1 MTTYLSA
8 DVGLRLVPVL
18 DGFHTKA
25 AAKVKERPIDPVE
38 VQILPDLTGFAAEL
52 NGKLDLITATLPV
65 EIVPDLTGFGTE
77 LGKRLDL
84 IDASFDVQVL
94 PDTAGFGTELGK
106 RLDLIHASFD
116 VDVQPD
122 VTGFAAVLSA
132 QLSAITASLDVDL
145 DVSGAAFSAFV
156 HGVQMRLDTAGLVAP
171 VSLALNEAAYIAQ
184 IEWLTRERTQ
194 DVRVRQVGGLGGL
207 GGGGA
212 AGGMEASF
220 GGMATK
226 AGLVSAAVAG
236 IAGAVGLAAGAVGGL
251 AMGFAGLGAI
261 ALPAIGGL
269 VVGLR
274 GVGDAFGAL
283 GDVQSTGPDIAKA
296 VEAAQQRV
304 AAAERGVENA
314 QRGAERAQ
322 NRLNDARKD
331 AAARLRDMNDE
342 LKNSALSEERAVLN
356 VVEAE
361 KRLKEAKADRAKG
374 DADDDDVWAADL
386 AYREAVAAMEAQ
398 RKEASLLAAETAAA
412 NQAGIEGSQEVLDA
426 KQGVADATQAQA
438 DAERDL
444 SNAMRELAE
453 AGQGSGVDKLAEA
466 MAKLSPNAQA
476 FVMAVHSMA
485 DEWDALKSTVQDNLF
500 DGLDT
505 AIVDLGQKAL
515 PHLEDGL
522 AGVATSFNGL
532 ALGVMDTLGSDE
544 FLGKLDT
551 LFSAAEGF
559 TAAMGPGIESMLT
572 GIVDLGGAI
581 DPVAEQLGSSF
592 GGVFEQIGGTLT
604 GLTESGALTDLFAGF
619 SVALDGLG
627 SGLGGVLEAF
637 TILGTE
643 VLPALGPLLDAL
655 GDALVSIA
663 PSLGELGAV
672 FGESL
677 TALMPYL
684 ADFISA
690 LADGLAPIMPVLAE
704 LLASLGEALTPLIPP
719 LSQILQVV
727 GTALA
732 EAIQA
737 LAPAIGPLGEAFA
750 SLVEAL
756 APILP
761 LIADLIE
768 MVVSAFAPA
777 FTTIFD
783 ALGPVIEQLVEGLKP
798 VFEQLRPVLE
808 QVAGQIGG
816 ALADAMAQIAP
827 ILPTLIDGFS
837 RIVIAILPFI
847 PQLIQMSVDL
857 LPKVI
862 DLFTWLVE
870 NVLPPVVSGFE
881 WLATNVLPIVVTAMQ
896 DLATKWGD
904 RLTAIK
910 NGLQDAKDFI
920 GRAIEGI
927 KGFFT
932 GLGEK
937 VAAVWDGIVVN
948 VFKAVRKVGELLQM
962 TPDIPLIDVD
972 DRAREL
978 GGQIVSFAD
987 SKIQGRAEGGLAE
1000 RAASGLLS
1008 GPGTG
1013 TSDSILGLDLFGM
1026 PTVRVSAGE
1035 MVVNKEATDANYPL
1049 LAALNA
1055 GWVPPADLLAAMLPG
1070 LAGGGVVESME
1081 KIVGSRFPMLLQN
1094 GHAFSSYRN
1103 TADYHGQGKAADFSN
1118 GGDAGT
1124 PEMKAL
1130 ASFIAD
1136 NYLAQTLELIHSPFG
1151 RNIKNGQFVGDG
1163 MGTYG
1168 AGIMAQHRNHVHW
1181 AVSAPVGE
1189 PGPAFTLSPVP
1200 TGSDYTTAGI
1210 TAPSMD
1216 SMGVPDTGI
1225 YSKLNERSTD
1235 DDRRLPT
1242 LAELA
1247 SDAAGETVTSTLDF
1261 FGLGDTVFADPNKS
1275 AYVRGYLAATAPSE
1289 QGNEI
1294 SKPGAL
1300 TAGTVAAE
1308 VLPPLSGPDTP
1319 VPTPIVFDQ
1328 VAPVVQYNP
1337 GGGAGQWRPVV
1348 EQALTMMGSPLSNT
1362 DRTISQIDIESGGNP
1377 NARNDWDI
1385 NAQNGDPSIGLLQ
1398 VIKSTFDAM
1407 VHPSLAGRGQT
1418 DPLANLTAG
1427 IGWAIHRYGG
1437 PEQIWPTRAGYR
1449 DGGWILGGGD
1459 GRSDSVPID
1468 ASAGEFMVREAKAR
1482 RWGPL
1487 LEAVNSGALDQ
1498 MIQAGRAGLSG
1509 SGAGRDI
1516 SLSIGEINT
1525 YGEPAAVREY
1535 KRAVRA
1541 AVTSDALG

>member
-25 AAKVKERPIDPVE
+25 ATKVKERPIDPVE

-84 IDASFDVQVL
+84 VDASFDVQVL

-122 VTGFAAVLSA
+122 LTGFASVLSA
-132 QLSAITASLDVDL
+132 QLSAISASLDVDL

-171 VSLALNEAAYIAQ
+171 VSLALNEAAYLAQ
-184 IEWLTRERTQ
+184 IEWLTRERIQ

-207 GGGGA
+207 GGGG
-212 AGGMEASF
+212 GGGAMESSF

-361 KRLKEAKADRAKG
+361 KRLKQAKRDRAKG

-386 AYREAVAAMEAQ
+386 AYREAVAAMEEQ
-398 RKEASLLAAETAAA
+398 RKQASVLAAETAAA
-412 NQAGIEGSQEVLDA
+412 NQAGIEGSREVLDA

-444 SNAMRELAE
+444 SNAMRELAD

-466 MAKLSPNAQA
+466 MAKLSPNAQS

-500 DGLDT
+500 AGLDT

-544 FLGKLDT
+544 FLGQLDT
-551 LFSAAEGF
+551 LFAAAEGF
-559 TAAMGPGIESMLT
+559 TAAMGPGIESLLT
-572 GIVDLGGAI
+572 GVVDLGGAI
-581 DPVAEQLGSSF
+581 EPVAGQLGSSF

-604 GLTESGALTDLFAGF
+604 SLTESGALTDLFAGF

-637 TILGTE
+637 TILGSE

-719 LSQILQVV
+719 LSQVLQIV
-727 GTALA
+727 GTALSD
-732 EAIQA
+732 AIQD

-750 SLVEAL
+750 SLVEAV

-761 LIADLIE
+761 LIAELIE

-783 ALGPVIEQLVEGLKP
+783 ALAPVIEQLVEGLKP

-816 ALADAMAQIAP
+816 ALAGAVQQLAP

-837 RIVIAILPFI
+837 RIVIAIVPFI
-847 PQLIQMSVDL
+847 PQLIQISVDL

-870 NVLPPVVSGFE
+870 NVLPPVVTGIE
-881 WLATNVLPIVVTAMQ
+881 WLAENVLPILVTAIQ
-896 DLATKWGD
+896 DFANTWGD
-904 RLTAIK
+904 RLTAVK
-910 NGLQDAKDFI
+910 KGLQDAKDFI
-920 GRAIEGI
+920 GRAVDGI

-937 VAAVWDGIVVN
+937 VAGIFDAIVVN
-948 VFKAVRKVGELLQM
+948 VFKAVRKVGELLQSV
-962 TPDIPLIDVD
+962 PNVWGSLD
-972 DRAREL
+972 DDARAL
-978 GGQIVSFAD
+978 GDQIVSFAD

-1035 MVVNKEATDANYPL
+1035 MVVNKAATDANYPL

-1055 GWVPPADLLAAMLPG
+1055 GWVPPADLLAGMLPG
-1070 LAGGGVVESME
+1070 LAGGGIVESME

-1124 PEMKAL
+1124 PEMQAL

-1189 PGPAFTLSPVP
+1189 PGPAFTLSPIP

-1210 TAPSMD
+1210 TAPSTD
-1216 SMGVPDTGI
+1216 SRGVPDTGI
-1225 YSKLNERSTD
+1225 YSKLNEKSTGD
-1235 DDRRLPT
+1235 EDRRLPT

-1247 SDAAGETVTSTLDF
+1247 SEAAGETVSSTLDF

-1275 AYVRGYLAATAPSE
+1275 AYVRGYLAATAPPE
-1289 QGNEI
+1289 QRDGT
-1294 SKPGAL
+1294 PGAGAL

-1308 VLPPLSGPDTP
+1308 VLPTLSGPDTP

-1328 VAPVVQYNP
+1328 VAPVVNYNP

-1377 NARNDWDI
+1377 YARNDWDI

-1407 VHPSLAGRGQT
+1407 VHPSLADRGQT

-1449 DGGWILGGGD
+1449 EGGWILGGGD

-1482 RWGPL
+1482 TWGPV
-1487 LEAVNSGALDQ
+1487 LEAINSGAMDRALLAARGG
-1498 MIQAGRAGLSG
+1498 MRAAGG
-1509 SGAGRDI
+1509 GRDI

-1525 YGEPAAVREY
+1525 YSEPAAVREY
-1535 KRAVRA
+1535 KLAVQA
-1541 AVTSDALG
+1541 SVTSDALA